1 VVALLA
7 VAFPLAAFGFRLGVP
22 LHVPVAVALLVA
34 GVAYVARWSRGES
47 ERRARE
53 RELPAVCEALAA
65 AVRAGLPVVD
75 GLAAIAA
82 SRTPGVASSLHE
94 SAALFR
100 LGCSFDEATRPVD
113 EAFGPPALLL
123 RETLRA
129 YHRRGGEVSRSL
141 DRAGA
146 LARQEVELRE
156 ETAALTAQGRA
167 SAFVLAL
174 LAPCGLVFSTVIN
187 PGGALAFI
195 ADPRGGVLLTVALIL
210 EGIGSFWL
218 WRLVRG

>member
-1 VVALLA
+1 MVALLA
-7 VAFPLAAFGFRLGVP
+7 VAVPLAALAFRLGVP
-22 LHVPVAVALLVA
+22 LHVPVAVALFA
-34 GVAYVARWSRGES
+34 TGVAYVARWSRGES

-75 GLAAIAA
+75 GLAAIAS
-82 SRTPGVASSLHE
+82 SRTAGVAASLHE

-100 LGCSFDEATRPVD
+100 LGRSFDEATRPVD
-113 EAFGPPALLL
+113 DAFGPPALLL

-129 YHRRGGEVSRSL
+129 FHRRGGEISRSL

-174 LAPCGLVFSTVIN
+174 LAPCGLVFSTLIN

-195 ADPRGGVLLTVALIL
+195 ADPRGGALLTVALTL
-210 EGIGSFWL
+210 EGIGSLWL